1 MDILNLETNLKYTAA
16 CGETLN
22 LDERYMNCLSSRIQL
37 GLALKK
43 LFELNDFDELLF
55 WGRIRGNAYLIL
67 A

>member
-22 LDERYMNCLSSRIQL
+22 LDERYIHCLSRIQL

-43 LFELNDFDELLF
+43 LHELNDFDELLF